1 MLKSFKRFYSYFFAP
16 CLGFGLSLGLS
27 MGFGL
32 CVWTL
37 PVQPALAC
45 LSCGCGGTG
54 SSADL
59 GAIGGAASLFSGSS
73 KWLIQSGVSFRQY
86 TGSFNERGQWSPMP
100 EESLMQGYQALLGVL
115 YFPTP
120 ESSIGLQLPLQGNFL
135 SGAAWGAFGSV
146 APTDR
151 SGVFGAGLSDL
162 QFQGSYKFLEYENA
176 ALAAWGNLSL
186 PTGQVNPSLPEW
198 TTGAGLAT
206 ASAGLLG
213 LYKPNFDWE
222 FFLNLGYSRA
232 LGEPATTLSPFF
244 VGQSLLY
251 QLQAN
256 FQFLPRWHL
265 GLGLNG
271 QWGAWSAGS
280 SGFQPAAK
288 LKLVPSL
295 QYEFDRYQGVRMAVG
310 VDLPLAGYNAQTDYA
325 LYLIYYQFIE

>member
-1 MLKSFKRFYSYFFAP
+1 MNQSLKSLSTCFFSL
-16 CLGFGLSLGLS
+16 CLGIS
-27 MGFGL
+27 
-32 CVWTL
+32 VWTIFS
-37 PVQPALAC
+37 PPAQAC

-59 GAIGGAASLFSGSS
+59 GAIGGASSLFSGAS
-73 KWLIQSGVSFRQY
+73 KWLIQTGISFRQY
-86 TGSFNERGQWSPMP
+86 TGSFNERGQWSAMP
-100 EESLMQGYQALLGVL
+100 TDSLMQGYQANLGVL

-120 ESSIGLQLPLQGNFL
+120 ESSLGLQLPFQANSLA
-135 SGAAWGAFGSV
+135 GAAWGAFGSL

-151 SGVFGAGLSDL
+151 SPAFGGGLSDL
-162 QFQGSYKFLEYENA
+162 QFQGSYKFWEHENA

-186 PTGQVNPSLPEW
+186 PTGQINSAQPEW

-206 ASAGLLG
+206 ASLGLLG

-244 VGQSLLY
+244 VGQSLIS

-310 VDLPLAGYNAQTDYA
+310 LDLPVAGFNAQTD
-325 LYLIYYQFIE
+325 LSLSLIYYQFIE